1 MLALEA
7 LSENIAL
14 AIYALCFA
22 VSLARAFKLRTKLWV
37 VLAFGYGCN
46 LFAQLY
52 WTGFMAVYGDTPMY
66 FYIADI
72 GWAAQFLFIIMLL
85 VECNIKRAPKP
96 PLSAAWAPV
105 VVSAFLCVYYI
116 YIGSNVV
123 ACLVDNGFIAAIG
136 FFAVKGVAEA
146 SGGRGKVPLSQN
158 RAFAGMCLV
167 FFVVELGLWTASCF
181 SDDLPMAYVLFD
193 YALFAS
199 QVGMLACAWRSED
212 I

>member
-1 MLALEA
+1 MIGPEV
-7 LSENIAL
+7 LSENIAIV
-14 AIYALCFA
+14 IYAFCFA
-22 VSLARAFKLRTKLWV
+22 FSLMRAFKLHTKLWV
-37 VLAFGYGCN
+37 ILAFGYGCN

-52 WTGFMAVYGDTPMY
+52 WTGFIAVYGETPRY

-96 PLSAAWAPV
+96 PFSAAWAPV

-116 YIGSNVV
+116 YIGSSVV
-123 ACLVDNGFIAAIG
+123 YCLVDNGLIAAIG
-136 FFAVKGVAEA
+136 FFAVKGLAEA
-146 SGGRGKVPLSQN
+146 SGGHGKIPLSQN
-158 RAFAGMCLV
+158 RIFAGMCLAFYV
-167 FFVVELGLWTASCF
+167 AELGLWTASCF
-181 SDDLPMAYVLFD
+181 SEEAPMAYVLFD

-199 QVGMLACAWRSED
+199 QAAMLVCAWRSED

>member
-1 MLALEA
+1 MLEVLAEY
-7 LSENIAL
+7 IAL
-14 AIYALCFA
+14 GIYALCFLL
-22 VSLARAFKLRTKLWV
+22 SLLRGFKLRTKLWV

-52 WTGFMAVYGDTPMY
+52 WAGYMAVFGETPSY

-72 GWAAQFLFIIMLL
+72 GWSAQFLFFIMLL
-85 VECNIKRAPKP
+85 VECNIKRAPNP
-96 PLSAAWAPV
+96 PLSAACAPV

-116 YIGSNVV
+116 YVGSDVV
-123 ACLVDNGFIAAIG
+123 ACLVENGLIGALG
-136 FFAVKGVAEA
+136 FFAVKGIAEA
-146 SGGRGKVPLSQN
+146 SGGHGEVPLSEN

-167 FFVVELGLWTASCF
+167 FCIVELGLWTASCY
-181 SDDLPMAYVLFD
+181 SEVAPMAYVLFD

-199 QVGMLACAWRSED
+199 QAGMLACAWRSED